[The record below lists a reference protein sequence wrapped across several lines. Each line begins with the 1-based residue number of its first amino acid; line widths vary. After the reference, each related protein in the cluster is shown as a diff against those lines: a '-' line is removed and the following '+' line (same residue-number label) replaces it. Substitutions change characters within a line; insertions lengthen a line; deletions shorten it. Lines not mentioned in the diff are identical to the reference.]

1 MSHRGRHGI
10 ASLTQ
15 RLPFSLTYSFPM
27 NRRNFISTGA
37 TLLCSIPWLGFRKF
51 ENQMAEKPAWLIE
64 WIKIHDQQLPN
75 FKALKLTDPKHK
87 YAGGYMDNVE
97 IPNPHTTSGFI
108 GKACMQMYCPESAFF
123 QSKEVLKDVEEAA
136 QAMLKFQHSDG
147 NIDLLSTN
155 FHSTPDTAF
164 VLENIVPAYK
174 FLKHSNTKGSEHTLE
189 LLQKFLKNAGE
200 ALISGGIHTPNHRW
214 VVSAALT
221 KLNELFPDKRYINR
235 IDQWLAEHI
244 DLDPDGQYTEK
255 STNSY
260 SPIVNRS
267 LIIMAKGLNK
277 PELLE
282 PVLKN
287 LEMTLYY
294 VHPNGEVVTE
304 ASNRQDKGTI
314 GNMSK
319 YYYCYRFMALQKNN
333 GEMAAMARQIEK
345 TSTKEQLAG
354 YLDYF
359 LEDSTLWK
367 DLPAEKPLPTSYAKA
382 FPYSGVV
389 RIRRNNWD
397 TTILSN
403 NAGWLTF
410 HKGNAVLQAIRV
422 ASSFFGK
429 GQFQSE
435 KIEQQGDTWVLTKS
449 LEGPYYQPLD
459 KDKISPD
466 GDLDKMPRTLRK
478 QSEIQHLKTVVKV
491 KEAQN
496 GLEIEINMSGT
507 EGVPVSLEL
516 IFREGGTFEGVTK
529 LPEKENTYLF
539 SGDKG
544 SYSVG
549 SDSINFI
556 NGKVEHKNIQLRGAL
571 PPMEAPTV
579 YLTGFTPFR
588 HVIKLS

>member
-1 MSHRGRHGI
+1 
-10 ASLTQ
+10 
-15 RLPFSLTYSFPM
+15 M
-27 NRRNFISTGA
+27 NRRNFVTVGA
-37 TLLCSIPWLGFRKF
+37 TSLCALPFLGINTF
-51 ENQMAEKPAWLIE
+51 EKHTPNKPAWLVE

-75 FKALKLTDPKHK
+75 FKPLKVADPNHK
-87 YAGGYMDNVE
+87 YLGGYMDDVE
-97 IPNPHTTSGFI
+97 IPNPHSTGAFI
-108 GKACMQMYCPESAFF
+108 GKACMLMSCPESAFY
-123 QSKEVLKDVEEAA
+123 QSKEVLIDVENAA
-136 QAMLKFQHSDG
+136 KAMLKFQHSDG
-147 NIDLLSTN
+147 TIDLLSTN

-164 VLENIVPAYK
+164 VLENIIPAYK
-174 FLKHSNTKGSEHTLE
+174 FLNQSNTKGSGNAIE

-200 ALISGGIHTPNHRW
+200 GLIVGGIHTPNHRW

-221 KLNELFPDKRYINR
+221 KLNELFPDKRYTNR

-282 PVLKN
+282 PVFKN

-319 YYYCYRFMALQKNN
+319 YYYCYRFMALQKND
-333 GEMAAMARQIEK
+333 GKMAAMARQIEK

-359 LEDSTLWK
+359 LEDPTLWRDMPADK
-367 DLPAEKPLPTSYAKA
+367 ALPISYAKA

-403 NAGWLTF
+403 NASWLTF
-410 HKGNAVLQAIRV
+410 HKGNAVLQAMRV

-435 KIEQQGDTWVLTKS
+435 KVEQQGDTWVLRRS

-459 KDKISPD
+459 KEKISPD

-478 QSEIQHLKTVVKV
+478 QSEIQKLETIVKI
-491 KEAQN
+491 KEANN

-516 IFREGGTFEGVTK
+516 IFRAGGKFAGVTK
-529 LPEKENTYLF
+529 LPSKEYAYLF
-539 SGDKG
+539 SGEKG
-544 SYSVG
+544 SYTVNG
-549 SDSINFI
+549 DSIDFGR
-556 NGKVEHKNIQLRGAL
+556 GKIEHKNVQLRGAL
-571 PPMEAPTV
+571 PAMDAPTV
-579 YLTGFTPFR
+579 YLTGFTPFQ
-588 HVIKLS
+588 HIIKLS

>member
-1 MSHRGRHGI
+1 
-10 ASLTQ
+10 
-15 RLPFSLTYSFPM
+15 M
-27 NRRNFISTGA
+27 NRRNFVAMGA
-37 TLLCSIPWLGFRKF
+37 TSLCTLPFVGFSSFQQKS
-51 ENQMAEKPAWLIE
+51 EVKPAWLLE
-64 WIKIHDQQLPN
+64 WIKIHDKQLPG
-75 FKALKLTDPKHK
+75 FKALKISDPKLK
-87 YAGGYMDNVE
+87 YVGGYMDDVE
-97 IPNPHTTSGFI
+97 IPNPHSTGGFI
-108 GKACMQMYCPESAFF
+108 GKACMLMSCPESTFY
-123 QSKEVLKDVEEAA
+123 QSGDVLKEVEAA
-136 QAMLKFQHSDG
+136 AKAMLQFQHSDG
-147 NIDLLSTN
+147 TIDLLATN

-164 VLENIVPAYK
+164 VLENIIPAYK
-174 FLKHSNTKGSEHTLE
+174 FLKQSNTKGSENALD

-200 ALISGGIHTPNHRW
+200 GLIVGGIHTPNHRW

-221 KLNELFPDKRYINR
+221 KLNEIFPDKRYVAR

-267 LIIMAKGLNK
+267 LIIMAKGLDK

-282 PVLKN
+282 PVRKN

-314 GNMSK
+314 GNMSR

-359 LEDSTLWK
+359 LEDPTLWK
-367 DLPAEKPLPTSYAKA
+367 ELPADKPLPINYAKN

-389 RIRRNNWD
+389 RIRRGNWD
-397 TTILSN
+397 TTFLSN
-403 NAGWLTF
+403 NTSWLTF
-410 HKGNAVLQAIRV
+410 HKGNAVLQAMRV

-435 KIEQQGDTWVLTKS
+435 KIEQQGDTWIFRKS

-478 QSEIQHLKTVVKV
+478 QSEIQKLETTVKI
-491 KEAQN
+491 KEANN

-507 EGVPVSLEL
+507 EDVPVSLEL
-516 IFREGGTFEGVTK
+516 IFRAGGSFSGVTK
-529 LPEKENTYLF
+529 SPKNENAYLF
-539 SGDKG
+539 SDQKG
-544 SYSVG
+544 SYTVG
-549 SDSINFI
+549 NDSINFSS
-556 NGKVEHKNIQLRGAL
+556 GKVEHKNIQLRGAL
-571 PPMEAPTV
+571 PAMDAPTV
-579 YLTGFTPFR
+579 YLTGFTPFQ
-588 HVIKLS
+588 HILKLS

>member
-1 MSHRGRHGI
+1 
-10 ASLTQ
+10 
-15 RLPFSLTYSFPM
+15 M
-27 NRRNFISTGA
+27 NRRNFVAMGA
-37 TLLCSIPWLGFRKF
+37 TSLCTLPFVGFSSFQQKS
-51 ENQMAEKPAWLIE
+51 EVKPAWLLE
-64 WIKIHDQQLPN
+64 WIKIHDKQLPG
-75 FKALKLTDPKHK
+75 FKALKISDPKLK
-87 YAGGYMDNVE
+87 YVGGYMDDVE
-97 IPNPHTTSGFI
+97 IPNPHSTGGFI
-108 GKACMQMYCPESAFF
+108 GKACMLMSCPESTFY
-123 QSKEVLKDVEEAA
+123 QSGDVLKEVEAA
-136 QAMLKFQHSDG
+136 AKAMLQFQHSDG
-147 NIDLLSTN
+147 TIDLLATN

-164 VLENIVPAYK
+164 VLENIIPAYK
-174 FLKHSNTKGSEHTLE
+174 FLKQSNTKGSENALD

-200 ALISGGIHTPNHRW
+200 GLIVGGIHTPNHRW

-221 KLNELFPDKRYINR
+221 KLNEIFPDKRYVAR

-282 PVLKN
+282 PVFKN

-314 GNMSK
+314 GNMSR

-359 LEDSTLWK
+359 LEDPTLWK
-367 DLPAEKPLPTSYAKA
+367 ELPADKPLPINYAKN

-389 RIRRNNWD
+389 RIRRGNWD
-397 TTILSN
+397 TTFLSN
-403 NAGWLTF
+403 NTSWLTF
-410 HKGNAVLQAIRV
+410 HKGNAVLQAMRV

-435 KIEQQGDTWVLTKS
+435 KIEQQGDTWIFRKS

-478 QSEIQHLKTVVKV
+478 QSEIQKLETTVKI
-491 KEAQN
+491 KEANN

-516 IFREGGTFEGVTK
+516 IFRAGGSFSGVTK
-529 LPEKENTYLF
+529 SPKNENAYLF
-539 SGDKG
+539 SDQKG
-544 SYSVG
+544 SYTVG
-549 SDSINFI
+549 NDSINFSS
-556 NGKVEHKNIQLRGAL
+556 GKVEHKNIQLRGAL
-571 PPMEAPTV
+571 PAMDAPTV
-579 YLTGFTPFR
+579 YLTGFTPFQ
-588 HVIKLS
+588 HILKLS

>member
-1 MSHRGRHGI
+1 
-10 ASLTQ
+10 
-15 RLPFSLTYSFPM
+15 M
-27 NRRNFISTGA
+27 NRRNFVAMGA
-37 TLLCSIPWLGFRKF
+37 TSLCTLPFVGFGSFQQKSEVKPTWLL
-51 ENQMAEKPAWLIE
+51 E
-64 WIKIHDQQLPN
+64 WIKIHDKQLPN
-75 FKALKLTDPKHK
+75 FKALKISDPKHK
-87 YAGGYMDNVE
+87 YVGGYMDDVE
-97 IPNPHTTSGFI
+97 IPNPHSTGGFI
-108 GKACMQMYCPESAFF
+108 GKACMLMSCPESSFY
-123 QSKEVLKDVEEAA
+123 QSGDVLKEVEAA
-136 QAMLKFQHSDG
+136 AKAMLQFQHSDG
-147 NIDLLSTN
+147 TIDLLATN

-164 VLENIVPAYK
+164 VLENIIPAYK
-174 FLKHSNTKGSEHTLE
+174 FLKQSNTKGSENTLE
-189 LLQKFLKNAGE
+189 LLKKFLKNAGE
-200 ALISGGIHTPNHRW
+200 GLIVGGIHTPNHRW

-221 KLNELFPDKRYINR
+221 KLNEIFPDKRYIAR

-267 LIIMAKGLNK
+267 LIIMAKGLDK

-282 PVLKN
+282 PVRKN

-314 GNMSK
+314 GNMSR

-359 LEDSTLWK
+359 LEDPTLWK
-367 DLPAEKPLPTSYAKA
+367 ELPADKPLPINYAKN

-389 RIRRNNWD
+389 RIRRGNWD
-397 TTILSN
+397 STFLSN
-403 NAGWLTF
+403 NTSWLTF
-410 HKGNAVLQAIRV
+410 HKGNAVLQAMRV

-435 KIEQQGDTWVLTKS
+435 KIEQQGDTWIFRKS

-459 KDKISPD
+459 KEKISPD

-478 QSEIQHLKTVVKV
+478 QSEIQKLETTVKI
-491 KEAQN
+491 KEANN

-516 IFREGGTFEGVTK
+516 IFRAGGSFSGMTK
-529 LPEKENTYLF
+529 LPKNKNSYLF
-539 SGDKG
+539 SEQKG
-544 SYSVG
+544 SYTVDN
-549 SDSINFI
+549 DSINFSS
-556 NGKVEHKNIQLRGAL
+556 GKVEHKNIQLRGAL
-571 PPMEAPTV
+571 PAMEAPTV

-588 HVIKLS
+588 HILKLS

>member
-1 MSHRGRHGI
+1 
-10 ASLTQ
+10 
-15 RLPFSLTYSFPM
+15 M
-27 NRRNFISTGA
+27 NRRDFVAMGA
-37 TLLCSIPWLGFRKF
+37 TSLCAVPFIGFSTFLPKTD
-51 ENQMAEKPAWLIE
+51 NKPIWLIE

-75 FKALKLTDPKHK
+75 FKALKVTDPNHK
-87 YAGGYMDNVE
+87 YWGGYMDDVE

-108 GKACMQMYCPESAFF
+108 GKACMLMSCPESSFY
-123 QSKEVLKDVEEAA
+123 QSKDILKEVEDATK
-136 QAMLKFQHSDG
+136 AMLKFQHIDG
-147 NIDLLSTN
+147 TIDLLATN

-174 FLKHSNTKGSEHTLE
+174 FLKQSNTKGIENTLD

-200 ALISGGIHTPNHRW
+200 ALIVGGIHTPNHRW

-221 KLNELFPDKRYINR
+221 KLNELFPDKRYITR
-235 IDQWLAEHI
+235 IDEWLAEHI

-319 YYYCYRFMALQKNN
+319 YYYCYRFMALRKNN
-333 GEMAAMARQIEK
+333 GEMAAMTRQIEK

-354 YLDYF
+354 FLDYF
-359 LEDSTLWK
+359 LEDPTLWK
-367 DLPAEKPLPTSYAKA
+367 ELPADKSLPTSYAKA

-397 TTILSN
+397 STILSN
-403 NAGWLTF
+403 NTSWLTF
-410 HKGNAVLQAIRV
+410 HKGNAVLQAMRV
-422 ASSFFGK
+422 AASFFGK
-429 GQFQSE
+429 GQFESE
-435 KIEQQGDTWVLTKS
+435 KIEQQGDTWILRKS
-449 LEGPYYQPLD
+449 LEGPYFQPLD
-459 KDKISPD
+459 KEKISPD
-466 GDLDKMPRTLRK
+466 GDFDKMPRTLRK
-478 QSEIQHLKTVVKV
+478 QSEIQQLETIVKI
-491 KEAQN
+491 KEAN
-496 GLEIEINMSGT
+496 NSLEIVIDMSGT

-516 IFREGGTFEGVTK
+516 IFRVGGTFSGVTK
-529 LPEKENTYLF
+529 SNKKENAYLF
-539 SGDKG
+539 SDEKG
-544 SYSVG
+544 TYTVG
-549 SDSINFI
+549 NDSINFSS
-556 NGKVEHKNIQLRGAL
+556 GKVEHKNILLRGAL
-571 PPMEAPTV
+571 PAMDAPTV
-579 YLTGFTPFR
+579 YLTGFTPFK
-588 HVIKLS
+588 HTIKLS

>member
-1 MSHRGRHGI
+1 
-10 ASLTQ
+10 
-15 RLPFSLTYSFPM
+15 M
-27 NRRNFISTGA
+27 NRRNFVAMGA
-37 TLLCSIPWLGFRKF
+37 TSLCTLPFVGFGSLQQKS
-51 ENQMAEKPAWLIE
+51 EVKPAWLLE
-64 WIKIHDQQLPN
+64 WIKIHDKQLPN
-75 FKALKLTDPKHK
+75 FKALKVSDPKHK
-87 YAGGYMDNVE
+87 YVGGFMDDVE
-97 IPNPHTTSGFI
+97 IPNPHSTAGFI
-108 GKACMQMYCPESAFF
+108 GKACMLMSCPESSLY
-123 QSKEVLKDVEEAA
+123 QSSEVLKEVEAA
-136 QAMLKFQHSDG
+136 AKAMLQFQHSDG
-147 NIDLLSTN
+147 TIDLLATN

-164 VLENIVPAYK
+164 VLENIIPAYK
-174 FLKHSNTKGSEHTLE
+174 FLKQSNTKGSENTLE

-200 ALISGGIHTPNHRW
+200 ALIVGGIHTPNHRW

-221 KLNELFPDKRYINR
+221 KLNELFPDKRYIAR

-282 PVLKN
+282 PVFKN

-319 YYYCYRFMALQKNN
+319 YYYCYRYMALQKNS

-345 TSTKEQLAG
+345 TSTKEQLAI

-359 LEDSTLWK
+359 LEDPTLWK
-367 DLPAEKPLPTSYAKA
+367 ELPADKPLPINYAKN

-389 RIRRNNWD
+389 RIRRGNWD
-397 TTILSN
+397 STFLSN
-403 NAGWLTF
+403 NTSWLTF

-435 KIEQQGDTWVLTKS
+435 KIEQQSDTWILRKS

-478 QSEIQHLKTVVKV
+478 QSEIQKLQTTVKIH
-491 KEAQN
+491 EANN

-516 IFREGGTFEGVTK
+516 IFRAGGSFSGVIKSTK
-529 LPEKENTYLF
+529 NDNAYLF
-539 SGDKG
+539 SEQKG
-544 SYSVG
+544 SYTVG
-549 SDSINFI
+549 NDSINFSS
-556 NGKVEHKNIQLRGAL
+556 GKVEHRNIQLRGAL
-571 PPMEAPTV
+571 PAMDAPTV

-588 HVIKLS
+588 HVLKLS

>member
-1 MSHRGRHGI
+1 
-10 ASLTQ
+10 
-15 RLPFSLTYSFPM
+15 M
-27 NRRNFISTGA
+27 NRRTFVNTGILSVCSVPFLKMSTFQ
-37 TLLCSIPWLGFRKF
+37 TSIQNKPVWLL
-51 ENQMAEKPAWLIE
+51 E
-64 WIKIHDQQLPN
+64 WIKIHDQQMPR
-75 FKALKLTDPKHK
+75 FKSLKVVNPKSR
-87 YAGGYMDNVE
+87 YIGGYADDVE

-108 GKACMQMYCPESAFF
+108 MKACMLLSCPESAYY
-123 QSKEVLKDVEEAA
+123 QSKEVLQEVEEAA
-136 QAMLKFQHSDG
+136 GAMLKFQHSDG
-147 NIDLLSTN
+147 TIDLLATN

-164 VLENIVPAYK
+164 VLENMVPAYK
-174 FLKHSNTKGSEHTLE
+174 FLKQSQTKGAEKTLG
-189 LLQKFLKNAGE
+189 LLQSFLKNAGE
-200 ALISGGIHTPNHRW
+200 GLIVGGIHTPNHRW

-221 KLNELFPDKRYINR
+221 KLNELFPDKRYTDR

-244 DLDPDGQYTEK
+244 DLDPDGQFTEK

-267 LIIMAKGLNK
+267 LIIVARGLGK
-277 PELLE
+277 PELLN

-319 YYYCYRFMALQKNN
+319 YYYCYRYMAIQKNN
-333 GEMAAMARQIEK
+333 GEMAAMCRQIEK
-345 TSTKEQLAG
+345 TSTTEQLAG

-359 LEDSTLWK
+359 LEDPSLWK
-367 DLPAEKPLPTSYAKA
+367 ELPADKPLPTSYAKA

-389 RIRRNNWD
+389 RIRRGNWD

-403 NAGWLTF
+403 NPGWLTF
-410 HKGNAVLQAIRV
+410 HKGSAVLQAMRV
-422 ASSFFGK
+422 AASFFGK

-435 KIEQQGDTWVLTKS
+435 KIEKDGNIWVLKNH

-478 QSEIQHLKTVVKV
+478 KSEIQQLDTTVKIQETSAGIEV
-491 KEAQN
+491 
-496 GLEIEINMSGT
+496 EINMTGT

-516 IFREGGTFEGVTK
+516 IFRPGGTFAGLTNHPTNSK
-529 LPEKENTYLF
+529 AYLF
-539 SGDKG
+539 SGQNG
-544 SYSVG
+544 SYTVG
-549 SDSINFI
+549 SDTLLFTT
-556 NGKVEHKNIQLRGAL
+556 GKIEHKGIQLRGAL
-571 PPMEAPTV
+571 PAMDAPTA
-579 YLTGFTPFR
+579 YITGFTPFKHTIR
-588 HVIKLS
+588 LS

>member
-1 MSHRGRHGI
+1 
-10 ASLTQ
+10 
-15 RLPFSLTYSFPM
+15 M
-27 NRRNFISTGA
+27 NRRNFVAMGA
-37 TLLCSIPWLGFRKF
+37 TSLCTLPFVGFGSFQQKS
-51 ENQMAEKPAWLIE
+51 EVKPAWLLE
-64 WIKIHDQQLPN
+64 WIKIHDKQLPN
-75 FKALKLTDPKHK
+75 FKALKISDPKHK
-87 YAGGYMDNVE
+87 YVGGYMDDVE
-97 IPNPHTTSGFI
+97 IPNPHSTAGFI
-108 GKACMQMYCPESAFF
+108 GKACMLMSCPESTFY
-123 QSKEVLKDVEEAA
+123 QSGDVLKEVEAA
-136 QAMLKFQHSDG
+136 AKAMLQFQHSDG
-147 NIDLLSTN
+147 TIDLLATN

-164 VLENIVPAYK
+164 VLENIIPAYK
-174 FLKHSNTKGSEHTLE
+174 FLKQSNTKGSENTLE
-189 LLQKFLKNAGE
+189 LLKKFLKNAGE
-200 ALISGGIHTPNHRW
+200 GLIVGGIHTPNHRW

-221 KLNELFPDKRYINR
+221 KLNEIFPDKRYIAR

-282 PVLKN
+282 PVFKN

-314 GNMSK
+314 GNMSR

-354 YLDYF
+354 YLAYF
-359 LEDSTLWK
+359 LEDPTLWK
-367 DLPAEKPLPTSYAKA
+367 ELPADKPLPINYAKN

-389 RIRRNNWD
+389 RIRRGNWD
-397 TTILSN
+397 STFLSN
-403 NAGWLTF
+403 NTSWLTF
-410 HKGNAVLQAIRV
+410 HKGNAVLQAMRV

-435 KIEQQGDTWVLTKS
+435 KIEQQGDTWIFRKS

-459 KDKISPD
+459 KEKISPD

-478 QSEIQHLKTVVKV
+478 QSEIQKLETIVKI
-491 KEAQN
+491 KEANN

-516 IFREGGTFEGVTK
+516 IFRAGGSFSGVTK
-529 LPEKENTYLF
+529 SPKNENAYLF
-539 SGDKG
+539 SEQKG
-544 SYSVG
+544 SYTVG
-549 SDSINFI
+549 NDSINFSS
-556 NGKVEHKNIQLRGAL
+556 GKVEHKNIQLRGAL
-571 PPMEAPTV
+571 PAMDAPTV

-588 HVIKLS
+588 HILKLS

>member
-1 MSHRGRHGI
+1 
-10 ASLTQ
+10 
-15 RLPFSLTYSFPM
+15 M
-27 NRRNFISTGA
+27 NRRAFINTGI
-37 TLLCSIPWLGFRKF
+37 LSVCSVPFL
-51 ENQMAEKPAWLIE
+51 NLQAYSANASSKPEWIVE
-64 WIKIHDQQLPN
+64 WIKIQDQQILRYKN
-75 FKALKLTDPKHK
+75 LKVIDSKSK
-87 YAGGYMDNVE
+87 YLGGYTDDVA
-97 IPNPHTTSGFI
+97 IPNPQSTGGFI
-108 GKACMQMYCPESAFF
+108 LKACMLLSCPESAYY
-123 QSKEVLKDVEEAA
+123 QSKEVLQEVEAA
-136 QAMLKFQHSDG
+136 ANAMLKFQHSDG
-147 NIDLLSTN
+147 TIDLPATN

-164 VLENIVPAYK
+164 MLENIIPAYK
-174 FLKHSNTKGSEHTLE
+174 FLKQSQTKGSEKALSS
-189 LLQKFLKNAGE
+189 LQGFIKNAGE
-200 ALISGGIHTPNHRW
+200 GLIVGGIHTPNHRW

-221 KLNELFPDKRYINR
+221 KLNELFPDKRYTNR

-244 DLDPDGQYTEK
+244 DIDPDGQYTEK

-267 LIIMAKGLNK
+267 LIIMARGLGK
-277 PELLE
+277 SELLE

-333 GEMAAMARQIEK
+333 GEMAAMCRQIER
-345 TSTKEQLAG
+345 TSTKEQLAM

-359 LEDSTLWK
+359 LEDPSLWRS
-367 DLPAEKPLPTSYAKA
+367 LPADKPLPTSYAKA
-382 FPYSGVV
+382 FPYSGLV
-389 RIRRNNWD
+389 RIRRGNWD

-410 HKGNAVLQAIRV
+410 HKGNAVLQAMRV
-422 ASSFFGK
+422 AASFFGK

-435 KIEQQGDTWVLTKS
+435 KIEQIDNAWVLRKH

-478 QSEIQHLKTVVKV
+478 QSEVQQLDTTVKIR
-491 KEAQN
+491 EANN
-496 GLEIEINMSGT
+496 GIEVEIDISGT
-507 EGVPVSLEL
+507 DEVPVSLEL
-516 IFREGGTFEGVTK
+516 IFRAGGNFTGVTK
-529 LPEKENTYLF
+529 HSTNTNTYLF
-539 SGDKG
+539 SEQKG

-549 SDSINFI
+549 NDTINFSSGRI
-556 NGKVEHKNIQLRGAL
+556 EHKNIQLRGAL
-571 PPMEAPTV
+571 PALDAPSV
-579 YLTGFTPFR
+579 YLTGFTPFKHMIR
-588 HVIKLS
+588 LS